1 MLHQL
6 TGADGENSQSAQGGF
21 TLIELLVT
29 ITIFGVMLAIAI
41 PNLTSW
47 LLTTKARSVS
57 EFYMDGL
64 SLARRQAVSHNAA
77 SRISFTANANTG
89 QMDWQVDICFPVPG
103 TPCSAQ
109 SGVWSTPAAAA
120 PGDPQG
126 GAGYKSVVRVADS
139 LPTTDVLQ
147 PTLQPDGASQIYF
160 TSLGWVDTTV
170 PNNLTQMR
178 FDPTTAYA
186 HDVPPAAVAITL
198 GGMATKCNPTVP
210 ATDSRACPP

>member
-6 TGADGENSQSAQGGF
+6 KGADGDAGQGGF

-47 LLTTKARSVS
+47 LLTAKARSVS

-64 SLARRQAVSHNAA
+64 AMARRQAVSHNAS

-89 QMDWQVDICFPVPG
+89 QMDWEVDLCFPVPG
-103 TPCSAQ
+103 TLCTAQ
-109 SGVWSTPAAAA
+109 SGVWSTPGTPAAN
-120 PGDPQG
+120 DPQG
-126 GAGYKSVVRVADS
+126 GAGYTSVVRVADS
-139 LPTTDVLQ
+139 LPTNDVLIA
-147 PTLQPDGASQIYF
+147 TLQPDGASEIYF
-160 TSLGWVDTTV
+160 NSLGWVDTTV
-170 PNNLTQMR
+170 PNHVTQLR
-178 FDPTTAYA
+178 FDPTPSYA
-186 HDVPPAAVAITL
+186 NDVPPAAVSITL

>member
-6 TGADGENSQSAQGGF
+6 TGRDGEGSPRGQGGF

-47 LLTTKARSVS
+47 LLTAKARSVS

-64 SLARRQAVSHNAA
+64 SMARRQAVSHNSR

-89 QMDWQVDICFPVPG
+89 QMDWEVDICFATAA

-109 SGVWSTPAAAA
+109 SGVWSTPSA
-120 PGDPQG
+120 PAPNDPQG
-126 GAGYKSVVRVADS
+126 AAGYTSVCGWPIRCRP
-139 LPTTDVLQ
+139 PT
-147 PTLQPDGASQIYF
+147 
-160 TSLGWVDTTV
+160 
-170 PNNLTQMR
+170 
-178 FDPTTAYA
+178 
-186 HDVPPAAVAITL
+186 
-198 GGMATKCNPTVP
+198 C
-210 ATDSRACPP
+210 